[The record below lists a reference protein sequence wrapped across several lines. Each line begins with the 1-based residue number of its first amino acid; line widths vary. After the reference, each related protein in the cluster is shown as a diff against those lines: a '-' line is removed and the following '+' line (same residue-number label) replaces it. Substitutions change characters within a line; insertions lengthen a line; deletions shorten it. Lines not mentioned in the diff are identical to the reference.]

1 MYRLQGIK
9 GNPKCIN
16 EDFALQ
22 NIKEEAKGFIILFAL
37 DDILFFICLKTYDKV
52 NNVVTRY
59 SALWDPLSAL
69 TVLVPQVTTTT
80 QCQYILKLVYFT
92 PQGKHDEHHE
102 IHRENDANKQGP
114 YTMFPTTQYF
124 KDKRGHVIQPN

>member
-1 MYRLQGIK
+1 MYRLQGMK
-9 GNPKCIN
+9 GYPKCIN
-16 EDFALQ
+16 EDSALQ
-22 NIKEEAKGFIILFAL
+22 NIKEEAKGFLYCLPRMIFN
-37 DDILFFICLKTYDKV
+37 FSYCLKTYDKV

-59 SALWDPLSAL
+59 SALWDPWSAL

-102 IHRENDANKQGP
+102 IHREKDANKQGL
-114 YTMFPTTQYF
+114 YTKFPTTQYF
-124 KDKRGHVIQPN
+124 KDKREHVIQPN